1 MLQAT
6 NGAFR
11 FASGRIKELKQSK
24 VAVSTPVTDIGVCG
38 TEFGGA
44 MDQKYGVLRLEGES
58 PSPTRRRA

>member
-1 MLQAT
+1 VLQAT

-44 MDQKYGVLRLEGES
+44 MDQVLRLEGES